1 MSVERA
7 GERGSQGGGCDMSGH
22 ESDGIVGDK
31 GRRESEVAKGEESGH
46 EGEES
51 RAESCGVVQG

>member
-1 MSVERA
+1 
-7 GERGSQGGGCDMSGH
+7 MSGR

-51 RAESCGVVQG
+51 RAGSCGVAQG